1 MQHTHTYIRLNGE
14 GDDISIVDEL
24 ACMASI
30 FACNELCAAAQPDIA
45 KAGET
50 LITFSKQLPKYN
62 ISIHMRL
69 AHLPIAIKVEP

>member
-1 MQHTHTYIRLNGE
+1 
-14 GDDISIVDEL
+14 
-24 ACMASI
+24 MASI

-50 LITFSKQLPKYN
+50 LITFSKQLLKYN

-69 AHLPIAIKVEP
+69 AHLPITITSGTVTYLIPYSAYVNL